1 MKNFMHFLE
10 AQQPTKKANNLKSIG
25 FAVYQEIINQK
36 TTLLTSR
43 LALGMYLIKIGNG
56 TNYEFK
62 K

>member
-1 MKNFMHFLE
+1 MHFLE

-36 TTLLTSR
+36 TTLQTSR
-43 LALGMYLIKIGNG
+43 LALGMYLIGNG